1 MRFGRNRF
9 TYMLMLMML
18 VVNVKM
24 LVHNAFVS
32 VHVGVSLAHD
42 DSNACEHRG
51 CANDIWPRRK
61 LAEHRHRCSSPDER
75 CSGEV
80 GRFTRGAQLTKR
92 FDGQHNAEPIAER
105 TDYSRRNQ
113 RGHPGK

>member
-9 TYMLMLMML
+9 THMLMLMML

-42 DSNACEHRG
+42 DRASCAAVKCG
-51 CANDIWPRRK
+51 CAVWS
-61 LAEHRHRCSSPDER
+61 A
-75 CSGEV
+75 
-80 GRFTRGAQLTKR
+80 GR
-92 FDGQHNAEPIAER
+92 I
-105 TDYSRRNQ
+105 
-113 RGHPGK
+113 